1 MSNPTPAQEEFARIV
16 NGADETSLPHPED
29 RLEEALN
36 NREDP
41 TEEDEYRNAQI
52 SAAMRM
58 PTSGGRLSE
67 LKLPPASFDSGRSTG
82 VKGVIADAR
91 SYEAARR
98 SRFKDAVR
106 TARRSVLGADEATR
120 LKGSDSETDGDMS
133 SDEEAFLRQWRE
145 SRRRELENEMKSGVR
160 NRRTSPSVRLFGR
173 FDEVDALGYLDAIEK
188 VGRDTVV
195 VVFVHDREVGLS
207 PPSSSPRPRF
217 SRLMTAVRGLRGDRV
232 RPDPPRI
239 ALPGRA
245 LRQGPLR

>member
-1 MSNPTPAQEEFARIV
+1 MSNPTPAQEEFARII

-29 RLEEALN
+29 RHDSDDLD
-36 NREDP
+36 DP

-58 PTSGGRLSE
+58 PTLDSRPSRGAE
-67 LKLPPASFDSGRSTG
+67 IKLPPASFDSGRSTG

-106 TARRSVLGADEATR
+106 TARQSVFGPGETARLRGRSE
-120 LKGSDSETDGDMS
+120 SDTEGEVSG
-133 SDEEAFLRQWRE
+133 DEEEFLRQWRE
-145 SRRRELENEMKSGVR
+145 SRKRELESEARGAVR

-195 VVFVHDREVGLS
+195 VVFVHDREV
-207 PPSSSPRPRF
+207 
-217 SRLMTAVRGLRGDRV
+217 RLTFPVAF
-232 RPDPPRI
+232 
-239 ALPGRA
+239 
-245 LRQGPLR
+245 PLQAFQEG